1 MRRPYPALLALAA
14 VWLGSAAAHADDWP
28 VARGPSREPSPHRHD
43 PAALKRVPRTFLEDA
58 PACTL
63 YYGTTHF
70 LEPDG
75 TAETVSHEVTR
86 LNGRK
91 GIERFGE
98 YRSITFDPSYQKLT
112 LNEARVLKPDGR
124 VVKIEPRHVQLRDQG
139 TDYQVYDPEK
149 QLVISFPNLE
159 VGDTIEVKW
168 TTRGKSPEF
177 GTRFFT
183 RYNFGDDVV
192 PIVRE
197 EVRVRTPLDMPL
209 KYATV
214 NGKLDPVIR
223 EEGGLRLYKW
233 SADNR
238 PPLPQDSDLP
248 SKELLRTQLALST
261 YASWEEVG
269 RWKQKLRAHCWKCT
283 PAIRKVVDEVTRG
296 LKTPAEKA
304 RALSDWVRRRIR
316 YVSRGASRHG
326 YTPHTPEQV
335 FTNLFGDCKDQ
346 AQLLAVMLRE
356 AGLRPWLVTL
366 GVQDDGQVLPALP
379 SPWGTHAILLL
390 EIDGRAHWIDTTA
403 TNAAWDFLP
412 PESRD
417 RACYLTRDGA
427 IRLGRTPP
435 MTCEANRYVQTTH
448 VWVRPDGS
456 TFSRRVLSYHGQ
468 AATGRRGAWLEAPLG
483 ERRRLMAAALQDA
496 NSRTR
501 LAALRVKEDSLRD
514 RERPVRAEVEFET
527 PGHFSGTADREGSFT
542 DSNVWGRLL
551 AYTLDHDRKAPLDL
565 GQPFESVHRY
575 LIHLPP
581 AYRLD
586 GLPTEQHVR
595 SKWGTF
601 LVRVKLAKAPRRLE
615 LTFHTRL
622 ERPRVDPPDFE
633 AFRTFHDEVNKA
645 WRVWVN
651 LTPTQNLAD
660 APALVAWLA
669 SAPADRTT
677 ATVLARLY
685 ERSGRKAEA
694 RRVLALA
701 RFFHP
706 QDHRLWELT
715 VKASEG
721 PRQEEAVYA
730 AMVRRFPGEAK
741 YALALGELRVGR
753 GDAEGAKA
761 VLTPLTAKGS
771 GPVRG
776 SAHYQLARL
785 ALSGRDAAA
794 ALKHLQAARE
804 ADAESV
810 SGGAALQLE
819 GEIRERL
826 GQAAEAVE
834 AYRRAAK
841 RDPEAE
847 PPLAAL
853 VRLQLAAG
861 KRAEALADLRRYTVL
876 VGDDHAGLVRAAGW
890 HLALGRYDDAFEL
903 GSRAQK
909 QRFSAPAQRVLG
921 LVYLHRGDYAKAVFH
936 LDRAERDADVLA
948 GLIRGYLG
956 LGKVREAIEAGES
969 AVKLPAV
976 PEGLRRVREQTARLA
991 ERRKALL
998 EALHVPPEKAYPWTV
1013 AIDAYL
1019 AADRAYRQGASPQRV
1034 EALLAGAFGAG
1045 VDLGPAYA
1053 LRGLLALE
1061 RGRLSKA
1068 LADAERAV
1076 ALGPPEPR
1084 GFLVRGRVR
1093 LERLQRDALAD
1104 LTRAAELS
1112 RRGDG
1117 VILHWLA
1124 AAQFQAGQRGQALQT
1139 QREAVRLRPGDTE
1152 LAEQLRQFERALPGS

>member
-14 VWLGSAAAHADDWP
+14 VCLLADKIRADGWP
-28 VARGPSREPSPHRHD
+28 VPRGPSREPSPHRHD
-43 PAALKRVPRTFLEDA
+43 PAVLKKIPRAFLEDA

-70 LEPDG
+70 LEADG
-75 TAETVSHEVTR
+75 TVETVSHEVTR

-98 YRSITFDPSYQKLT
+98 YRSITFDPGYQKLT
-112 LNEARVLKPDGR
+112 LHEARVLKPDGR
-124 VVKIEPRHVQLRDQG
+124 VVQIAPKHLQIRDQG

-159 VGDTIEVKW
+159 VGDIIEVKW
-168 TTRGKSPEF
+168 TTRGKNPEF

-183 RYNFGDDVV
+183 RYSFGDDVV
-192 PIVRE
+192 PLVRE
-197 EVRVRTPLDMPL
+197 EVRVRTPLGMPL
-209 KYATV
+209 KFATV
-214 NGKLDPVIR
+214 NGKVEPSVR
-223 EEGGLRLYKW
+223 EEGGFRLYKW

-238 PPLPQDSDLP
+238 PPLPPDSELP

-261 YASWEEVG
+261 YATWEEVG
-269 RWKQKLRAHCWKCT
+269 KWKQNLRAHCWKCT
-283 PAIRKVVDEVTRG
+283 PEIRKVVDEVTRG

-304 RALSDWVRRRIR
+304 RALSGWVRKSIR

-335 FTNLFGDCKDQ
+335 FANLFGDCKDQ

-356 AGLRPWLVTL
+356 AGVPAWLVTL
-366 GVQDDGQVLPALP
+366 GAQDDGQVLSEVP
-379 SPWGTHAILLL
+379 SPWGTHAILMV
-390 EIDGRAHWIDTTA
+390 ESDGREHWIDTTA
-403 TNAAWDFLP
+403 TNAAWDFLA

-417 RACYLTRDGA
+417 RACYLTRGGE
-427 IRLGRTPP
+427 IRLARTPA
-435 MTCEANRYVQTTH
+435 MTCEANRFEQSTH

-456 TFSRRVLSYHGQ
+456 TFSRRVLTYHGQ
-468 AATGRRGAWLEAPLG
+468 AATGRRSAWLESPLG
-483 ERRRLMAAALQDA
+483 ERRRLMAAALQDS

-501 LAALRVKEDSLRD
+501 LASLRVQEGSLRD
-514 RERPVRAEVEFET
+514 RERPVRAEVEFEI
-527 PGHFSGTADREGSFT
+527 PGHFTGTGDREGSFT

-551 AYTLDHDRKAPLDL
+551 AYTLDHDRKVPLDL
-565 GQPFESVHRY
+565 GQPFESIHRY
-575 LIHLPP
+575 HIHLPP

-586 GLPTEQHVR
+586 GLPGEQHVR

-601 LVRVKLAKAPRRLE
+601 LVRVKSGKDSRRLE
-615 LTFHTRL
+615 VTFHTRL

-633 AFRTFHDEVNKA
+633 AFRKFHDEVNKA

-651 LTPTQNLAD
+651 LTPTQDRAD

-669 SAPADRTT
+669 VAPADLTT

-685 ERSGRKAEA
+685 EQDGRKGEA

-706 QDHRLWELT
+706 KDQKLWELT

-721 PRQEEAVYA
+721 PHEEETVYRE
-730 AMVRRFPGEAK
+730 MVRRFPGEAK
-741 YALALGELRVGR
+741 YALALGEVRVRR
-753 GDAEGAKA
+753 GDADGAKA
-761 VLTPLTAKGS
+761 VLTPLTVKGP
-771 GPVRG
+771 GAVRG

-785 ALSGRDAAA
+785 ALQAREPAA
-794 ALKHLQAARE
+794 ALKHLEAARA
-804 ADAESV
+804 ADADSV
-810 SGGAALQLE
+810 SGVEALQLE
-819 GEIRERL
+819 GEVRERL

-834 AYRRAAK
+834 AYRRAVK

-847 PPLAAL
+847 LPLAAL
-853 VRLQLAAG
+853 VRVQLAAG

-876 VGDDHAGLVRAAGW
+876 VGEDHAGLVRAAGW
-890 HLALGRYDDAFEL
+890 HLDLGRYDDAFEL
-903 GSRAQK
+903 ASRAQQ
-909 QRFSAPAQRVLG
+909 QRFNSQAQRVLG
-921 LVYLHRGDYAKAVFH
+921 LVYLRRGDHAKAVFH

-956 LGKVREAIEAGES
+956 LGKVREAIETGEAS
-969 AVKLPAV
+969 VKLSAV
-976 PEGLRRVREQTARLA
+976 PEALRQARDQAASLA
-991 ERRKALL
+991 VRRKALL
-998 EALHVPPEKAYPWTV
+998 DELHVPPEKAYPWTV
-1013 AIDAYL
+1013 AIDAFL
-1019 AADRAYRQGASPQRV
+1019 AAELAHREGTTPQRV
-1034 EALLAGAFGAG
+1034 EALLAGAFGTG

-1061 RGRLSKA
+1061 RGRLGKA

-1076 ALGPPEPR
+1076 ALGPPDAR

-1093 LERLQRDALAD
+1093 LERLQRDALVD

-1124 AAQFQAGQRGQALQT
+1124 ASQFQAGFREQALQT
-1139 QREAVRLRPGDTE
+1139 QREAVRIRPGDAE
-1152 LAEQLRQFERALPGS
+1152 VAEQLRQFERAWPGS